1 MIKINGEQNNSQFKI
16 EEIEIN
22 PDRKKFENKLRRM
35 NSKEDISHY
44 FDTINETKILGWEN
58 KLFESKLP
66 SRDFSSITD
75 ADIINEEI
83 SDNKTMRIMQGDIER
98 TRVQESIYMP
108 SFKDYLY
115 QILIY
120 YIKKNN
126 ITYKQGLN
134 EIGGPFILLKYK
146 LKLSFTKIYSLF
158 TCFIDKF
165 LTNYF
170 SEKDFFSLESSFALI
185 NILLKYHD
193 IELFRKFEFALI
205 NPELYATSWLLTLF
219 ANKCELNI
227 IYYLWDKF
235 ILFDDVL
242 FPFFF
247 IVAFLII
254 NREKFFAKDYSI
266 VLTQLSQ
273 LNINT
278 IKEVND
284 IIDLANNL
292 RNKTPMSFYMLA
304 NKLEIFNYNSPNLQ
318 KLFEQMKPNQFMAM
332 PMFTSDIFFISYK
345 NGINCVDVNCENF
358 RNVKNNINSSECKYC
373 RNREIQKK
381 LSFIIIDIRIFE
393 KELLENEPNNI
404 KNDKSLSDLFP
415 GFLPKTIKITSE
427 QLNSED
433 YPKNI
438 LNEYKNE
445 KDKYHFI
452 IITSDTKNY
461 FEYENKFYKFVKK
474 KQSIKGLTIKRLKEL
489 DKEKVEEYF
498 DLNENKKEYYLWKEF
513 DNFKKLIEEMN
524 LQNFKYVSFSFGGY
538 NDIHSFAME
547 HKIDLLEHGKECILC
562 KVKENMKKKK
572 SFSDV
577 LMFWKGS

>member
-1 MIKINGEQNNSQFKI
+1 MININEEQNNSQFKL
-16 EEIEIN
+16 EEIELN

-83 SDNKTMRIMQGDIER
+83 SDNKTMIIIQGDIER
-98 TRVQESIYMP
+98 TRVHERIYMS

-115 QILIY
+115 QIIIY
-120 YIKKNN
+120 YMKKNN

-146 LKLSFTKIYSLF
+146 LKLSFTRIYSLF

-170 SEKDFFSLESSFALI
+170 SEKDFFSLKSSFALI
-185 NILLKYHD
+185 NLLLKYHD

-235 ILFDDVL
+235 ILFDDTL

-254 NREKFFAKDYSI
+254 NREKFFVKDYSI

-273 LNINT
+273 LNIDS
-278 IKEVND
+278 IKQVND
-284 IIDLANNL
+284 IIDFANDL
-292 RNKTPMSFYMLA
+292 RNKTPFSFYMLA

-318 KLFEQMKPNQFMAM
+318 QLFEQIKPNQLMAI

-358 RNVKNNINSSECKYC
+358 RNIRNIQIINNILFKNN
-373 RNREIQKK
+373 
-381 LSFIIIDIRIFE
+381 
-393 KELLENEPNNI
+393 
-404 KNDKSLSDLFP
+404 
-415 GFLPKTIKITSE
+415 
-427 QLNSED
+427 
-433 YPKNI
+433 
-438 LNEYKNE
+438 
-445 KDKYHFI
+445 
-452 IITSDTKNY
+452 
-461 FEYENKFYKFVKK
+461 
-474 KQSIKGLTIKRLKEL
+474 
-489 DKEKVEEYF
+489 
-498 DLNENKKEYYLWKEF
+498 
-513 DNFKKLIEEMN
+513 
-524 LQNFKYVSFSFGGY
+524 
-538 NDIHSFAME
+538 
-547 HKIDLLEHGKECILC
+547 
-562 KVKENMKKKK
+562 
-572 SFSDV
+572 
-577 LMFWKGS
+577 

>member
-75 ADIINEEI
+75 ADIINEKI

-524 LQNFKYVSFSFGGY
+524 LQNFKYVSYSYGGY

-547 HKIDLLEHGKECILC
+547 NKIDLLGHGKDCVLC
-562 KVKENMKKKK
+562 KKKEEEKMKKAN
-572 SFSDV
+572 SFSK
-577 LMFWKGS
+577 LFKFW

>member
-66 SRDFSSITD
+66 SRDFSSIID
-75 ADIINEEI
+75 ADIINEKI

-185 NILLKYHD
+185 NILIKYHD

-524 LQNFKYVSFSFGGY
+524 LQNFKYVSYSYGGY

-547 HKIDLLEHGKECILC
+547 NKIDLLGHGKDCVLCI
-562 KVKENMKKKK
+562 KKEEEKMKKAN
-572 SFSDV
+572 SFSK
-577 LMFWKGS
+577 LFKFW

>member
-1 MIKINGEQNNSQFKI
+1 MIKINGKQNNSQFKI

-58 KLFESKLP
+58 KLFESKLS

-332 PMFTSDIFFISYK
+332 PMFISDIFFISYK

-427 QLNSED
+427 QLNSEEF
-433 YPKNI
+433 PKNI

-524 LQNFKYVSFSFGGY
+524 LQNFKYVSYSYGGY

-547 HKIDLLEHGKECILC
+547 NKIDLLGHGKDCVLCI
-562 KVKENMKKKK
+562 KKEEEKMKKAN
-572 SFSDV
+572 SFSK
-577 LMFWKGS
+577 LFKFW